1 MSNSRN
7 RALEMFQNGQGV
19 DCVIEVAPQIDGQDT
34 EIKVFFYS
42 ILCALFSKI
51 RILNRVN
58 LTEECRPK
66 LTS

>member
-19 DCVIEVAPQIDGQDT
+19 DCVIEVAPQIDEQDM

-42 ILCALFSKI
+42 IWCTLPLLQS
-51 RILNRVN
+51 
-58 LTEECRPK
+58 
-66 LTS
+66 